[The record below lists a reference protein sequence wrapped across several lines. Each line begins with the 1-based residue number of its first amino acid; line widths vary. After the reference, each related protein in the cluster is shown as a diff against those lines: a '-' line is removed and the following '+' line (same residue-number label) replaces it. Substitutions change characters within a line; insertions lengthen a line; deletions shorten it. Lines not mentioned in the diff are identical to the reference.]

1 MLNKLC
7 LFFSYKFFQMPQYIW
22 IFVPGAI
29 ALFEQFHHC
38 HQDFLFYQSYNLID
52 NIIVATKF
60 ANKNI
65 AQQICDE
72 CSRNFQ
78 IDLVVI
84 PIIITY
90 EILEEI

>member
-1 MLNKLC
+1 MNRYLEKETKK
-7 LFFSYKFFQMPQYIW
+7 Y
-22 IFVPGAI
+22 VI
-29 ALFEQFHHC
+29 ADLSQPTNYLHSLREGR
-38 HQDFLFYQSYNLID
+38 YNLID

-60 ANKNI
+60 VNKNT

-78 IDLVVI
+78 IDLVVV

-90 EILEEI
+90 EIVEEI

>member
-1 MLNKLC
+1 MKKYLEKETKK
-7 LFFSYKFFQMPQYIW
+7 Y
-22 IFVPGAI
+22 VI
-29 ALFEQFHHC
+29 ADLSQPTNYLHSLREGR
-38 HQDFLFYQSYNLID
+38 YNLID
-52 NIIVATKF
+52 NIIIATKF
-60 ANKNI
+60 VNKNI

-78 IDLVVI
+78 IDLVVV